1 MGETRKERDMY
12 IELLQG
18 HSKESLHL
26 QDPDA

>member
-1 MGETRKERDMY
+1 MY

-18 HSKESLHL
+18 HSKESLHW